1 MKEFKSFVEK
11 RAQLREAI
19 EELRQMAEVMLPDG
33 YMIAGIGLVETETV
47 EAEYISVIERSSD
60 IWTMDVMKDIA
71 VSADRK
77 YQECFETNDEDRI
90 VKLAID
96 KMVGEINAK
105 TTE

>member
-1 MKEFKSFVEK
+1 MSEFKMTVKK
-11 RAQLREAI
+11 RKQLREAI
-19 EELRQMAEVMLPDG
+19 EELRHMAEVMLPDG
-33 YMIAGIGLVETETV
+33 YMIAGVGLVETDTV
-47 EAEYISVIERSSD
+47 EAEYFSVIEPSSN

-77 YQECFETNDEDRI
+77 YQECFQTNDEDFI